1 MSQYKAIVAA
11 TLVLFFGL
19 VTAHTTEEPPVY
31 QAGFGTAHTDENPM
45 LPLSLMNQMFPVSQ
59 GYYNPGNMKV
69 VETK

>member
-11 TLVLFFGL
+11 ILVLFFGL
-19 VTAHTTEEPPVY
+19 VTAHTTEEPPLL
-31 QAGFGTAHTDENPM
+31 QAGFGTAHTDENPIP
-45 LPLSLMNQMFPVSQ
+45 PLSLMNLILPASQ